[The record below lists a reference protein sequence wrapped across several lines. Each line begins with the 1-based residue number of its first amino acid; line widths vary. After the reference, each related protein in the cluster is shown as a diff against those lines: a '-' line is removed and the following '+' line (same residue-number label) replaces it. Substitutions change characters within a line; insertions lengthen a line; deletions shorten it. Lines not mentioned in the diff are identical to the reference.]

1 MVNCERMAE
10 VYDQWP
16 GAPQNTDAVVACLTC
31 LAGRGPILELGIG
44 TGHLVLSTVR
54 SQQFLLDRTPR
65 NEYRR
70 AILQVQIRRKGDL
83 LRQRHLSAK
92 MG

>member
-1 MVNCERMAE
+1 MARC
-10 VYDQWP
+10 
-16 GAPQNTDAVVACLTC
+16 PQNTDAVVACLTC

-44 TGHLVLSTVR
+44 TGLPALSTVR